1 MKKLLSLALLGSSLF
16 AEVQTEGYV
25 GLDSQIY
32 SQKDSK
38 HSSSLTL
45 EQQLKLTYEKGDF
58 SSALEVFAQEDYT
71 DISNKKNNDRSFVR
85 INEVYAQY
93 EFEEDRILL
102 GKNIRFWG
110 ALEVNNLVDTFNI
123 QDGRNDPTRTDKI
136 GAYNFEYT
144 HYLEESE
151 FSLITKFYEQKR
163 KMSAST
169 YMYSTLQEG
178 ENLNNSLDSEKS
190 LYRPNIYLTYNGSLN
205 DEYAIDYAFIYQ
217 NGYDSQRYST
227 KSGSTYT
234 EHVYLVNKFM
244 TYNTLVVDSTLYKIE
259 FAYADVID
267 DNTVSDYINL
277 GLGVEHTLEH
287 LEDGSEIGLIGEYYY
302 YNTLNDD
309 KLSDIDLAQSFQND
323 LFLGLRYSLNDV
335 SDSSAVGGIILDT
348 QYNEQN
354 YYVEYESRFFDTFK
368 VKVDAR
374 YIEPSTSHNTV
385 FAKQGRQHRF
395 GFNIS
400 YHF

>member
-190 LYRPNIYLTYNGSLN
+190 LYRPNIYLTYNGSLS

>member
-1 MKKLLSLALLGSSLF
+1 MKQLISLALLGTSLF

-25 GLDSQIY
+25 GLDSQSY

-38 HSSSLTL
+38 HSSNFTL
-45 EQQLKLTYEKGDF
+45 EQQLKLTYEDGDF
-58 SSALEVFAQEDYT
+58 SSVLEVFAQEDYS
-71 DISNKKNNDRSFVR
+71 DISNKKDNDRTFARV
-85 INEVYAQY
+85 NEIYFQY

-110 ALEVNNLVDTFNI
+110 ALEVNNIVDTFNI
-123 QDGRNDPTRTDKI
+123 QEGRNDPTRTDKI
-136 GAYNFEYT
+136 GAYNFEYS
-144 HYLEESE
+144 HYFEESE
-151 FSLITKFYEQKR
+151 FSFISKFYEQNR
-163 KMSAST
+163 KMSESS

-178 ENLNNSLDSEKS
+178 ERLNNTLESEKS
-190 LYRPNIYLTYNGSLN
+190 LYRPNIYLTYSGSLSE
-205 DEYAIDYAFIYQ
+205 EYALDYAFIYQ

-227 KSGSTYT
+227 KSGDEYS
-234 EHVYLVNKFM
+234 EHSYIVNKFM
-244 TYNTLVVDSTLYKIE
+244 TYNTLVIDSTLYKLE
-259 FAYADVID
+259 FAYADVQD

-277 GLGVEHTLEH
+277 GLGIENTLEQ

-302 YNTLNDD
+302 YQTLKDD
-309 KLSDIDLAQSFQND
+309 KLSDLDLGQSFQND
-323 LFLGLRYSLNDV
+323 LFLGLRYSMNDEA
-335 SDSSAVGGIILDT
+335 DTSAVGGVILDT